1 MTKII
6 EKVTITEILSI
17 FKNDEPANA
26 IEVVHFKYS
35 SDEECGYDIVA
46 QKGLYEI
53 GSTAYFIQPDYCLS
67 DIPLFESFLRPNG
80 DPSKSKL
87 KANYR
92 IRAIK
97 FNFTF
102 ENESNPIYSCGIL
115 LPEKTVLNYLRTL
128 NTTGEKTLDELLGVS
143 KYEEP
148 EEGSS
153 GLTGGEFPSYLY
165 KTDEPTLANSKKR
178 IARIVEEKQRVGITI
193 KHDGSSFSGFCKK
206 TNYSSDYEYDI
217 GVCSRNLRKK
227 LEQFYT
233 SGYKDAEDNQYHPYW
248 NQDLK
253 EKGWYCDVLESYKT
267 DDEIIDLIPVVTE
280 VKDTWVELAKKN
292 NLLGRFTDFCRAENL
307 ELALRGEIYGQGL
320 KGSGTKHNPDKNE
333 KQTLRLFGA
342 DDLSSGYSVR
352 LNYSDKYNLKT
363 IAEILDVPYTH
374 NIIEFIPESYEHLV
388 QVCRDIFDTEKAK
401 GRIIEGLVIRTL
413 DTNDLSCK
421 YINELYDSKL

>member
-1 MTKII
+1 MPKII
-6 EKVTITEILSI
+6 EKVTVTEILPI
-17 FKNDEPANA
+17 FKHDEPANA
-26 IEVVHFKYS
+26 IEVIHFKFGS
-35 SDEECGYDIVA
+35 GEECGYDIVA

-53 GSTAYFIQPDYCLS
+53 GSNAYFIQPDHCLS
-67 DIPLFESFLRPNG
+67 DNALFESFIRPNG

-87 KANYR
+87 KTNYR

-115 LPEKTVLNYLRTL
+115 LPEKEVLNYLRTL
-128 NTTGEKTLDELLGVS
+128 NDTGEKSLDELLGVS

-165 KTDEPTLANSKKR
+165 KTEESTIQNSKKR
-178 IARIVEEKQRVGITI
+178 IARIVEEKQAVGLTF
-193 KHDGSSFSGFCKK
+193 KYDGSSMTIANKK
-206 TNYSSDYEYDI
+206 LSSLLGEYDTC
-217 GVCSRNLRKK
+217 VCSRNLKKK

-233 SGYKDAEDNQYHPYW
+233 SGYKDVDDNYYHPYW

-253 EKGWYCDVLESYKT
+253 EKGWFCDVLETYKT
-267 DDEIIDLIPVVTE
+267 NDEIVDFTPVITE
-280 VKDTWVELAKKN
+280 VKDTWVDLAKKN
-292 NLLGRFTDFCRAENL
+292 NLLGKFTDYCREHNL

-333 KQTLRLFGA
+333 KQTLRLFGV

-352 LNYSDKYNLKT
+352 LNYSSEHNLKV
-363 IAEILDVPYTH
+363 IAEKLELPYTH

-388 QVCRDIFDTEKAK
+388 QLCRDIFDTEKAK

-421 YINELYDSKL
+421 FINPLYDSKL